1 MQFKHKTLDNG
12 LNIIGEVNPAAQS
25 AAVGFFAKTGARDEN
40 DAINGVSHFLEHMM
54 FKGTDKLTA
63 LEVNEAFDRTGA
75 QFNAFTSEEN
85 TVYYA
90 AVLPEYLEEVADLW
104 TQLMRPSLRDDDFN
118 MEKNVILEEIAMYQ
132 DLPHFDVMDRARSLH
147 FNNHPC
153 GYSVLGTDESIKN
166 LTSSQ
171 MREYFSRR
179 YASDN
184 LTLVCC
190 GNFDWDALCKLAE
203 TNCGGWKA
211 SGAKRQTPAYQGN
224 AKTDT
229 VQKQGLIREHICIV
243 SPSVSAQH
251 ELKYAAMLTGVILG
265 DDTGSRLFWSLVDTA
280 KAEIASSQYD
290 PMDGTGAIY
299 SYLRC
304 GTENSAE
311 VLEIT
316 KAELEKLHKD
326 GVTED
331 ELNKARNKV
340 LSTITLKN
348 ELPMGRLIEVG
359 INWTYLEEYRTIDN
373 EVANVKAVTAE
384 QINQMLREYN
394 PAECTTV
401 IMRPKG

>member
-90 AVLPEYLEEVADLW
+90 AVLPEYLEEVTDLW

-147 FNNHPC
+147 FENHPC
-153 GYSVLGTDESIKN
+153 GYSVLGTEESIKK
-166 LTSSQ
+166 LTSLQ

-190 GNFDWDALCKLAE
+190 GNFNWDSLCRLIEA
-203 TNCGGWKA
+203 NCGGWKPA
-211 SGAKRQTPAYQGN
+211 GAKRHTPEYKGSG
-224 AKTDT
+224 KTHT
-229 VQKQGLIREHICIV
+229 VQKQGLMREHICIV
-243 SPSVSAQH
+243 SPSVPAQH

-299 SYLRC
+299 SYVRC
-304 GTENSAE
+304 GTENGAE
-311 VLEIT
+311 ALELT
-316 KAELEKLHKD
+316 KAELQKLHKE

-331 ELNKARNKV
+331 ELEKARNKV

-359 INWTYLEEYRTIDN
+359 INWTYLREYRTIEQ
-373 EVANVKAVTAE
+373 EVANVKAATAG
-384 QINQMLREYN
+384 QINQMLRNYN

-401 IMRPKG
+401 IMRPKS